1 MHEMMRNF
9 SILSASLALCTGF
22 LLLVNQSHAAE
33 NWKGLISSQYPIG
46 FEISPKEACENAEE
60 QAKLDAM
67 SLAGCEKLTFKQFE
81 TCESSDDAERCAF
94 FQETLNAYD
103 NCFVAKY
110 KLLERNTNKLDL
122 NQNQVCEVAAEIN
135 VRSFKS
141 RHNPNLIVQIDD
153 TLSRNFKVG
162 DEILVKGKLS
172 QPSFINVLA
181 WYPEIDRDNLY
192 MLHSDE
198 LLKEPKFSNNFELPP
213 ITQPK
218 RWWASLPKDFN
229 RKESNEFIIVLASVK
244 PFKIMPKEA
253 RSSFF
258 GRLDEFGRE
267 NWRIARYSYRIY
279 E

>member
-1 MHEMMRNF
+1 MHKIMRNF

-22 LLLVNQSHAAE
+22 FLLVNQSHAAE

-135 VRSFKS
+135 IRSFKS
-141 RHNPNLIVQIDD
+141 QLTFIFQIIF
-153 TLSRNFKVG
+153 FK
-162 DEILVKGKLS
+162 S
-172 QPSFINVLA
+172 N
-181 WYPEIDRDNLY
+181 
-192 MLHSDE
+192 
-198 LLKEPKFSNNFELPP
+198 KFS
-213 ITQPK
+213 
-218 RWWASLPKDFN
+218 
-229 RKESNEFIIVLASVK
+229 
-244 PFKIMPKEA
+244 
-253 RSSFF
+253 
-258 GRLDEFGRE
+258 
-267 NWRIARYSYRIY
+267 SY
-279 E
+279 